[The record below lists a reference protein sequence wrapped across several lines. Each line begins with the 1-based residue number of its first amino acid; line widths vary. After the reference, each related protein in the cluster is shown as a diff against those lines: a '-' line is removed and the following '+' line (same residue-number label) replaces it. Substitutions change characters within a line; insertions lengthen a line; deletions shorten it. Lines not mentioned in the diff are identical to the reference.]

1 MPPTLILVRHAQ
13 ALHNIDQRYYLHDPD
28 LSEMGFGQL
37 KGLRESLM
45 KHPVAQNAG
54 LIITSPMR
62 RTIQTALGSVDWLI
76 SKGIKLEADADWQGA
91 SSHILRLSGS
101 AMSGALGTP
110 PNIASS
116 STWSCQNSA
125 KPCDTGTPAPAL
137 GKEFPVVDF
146 ATLDVVYPDKSTP
159 AGAKYAY
166 NKKALLSRGQSALK
180 KLYDRPEKVIIVV
193 SHSGFLRLCISGC
206 WFFNSDY
213 RIFDFEEHLQE
224 DAPYK
229 LKQSSETLENG
240 GGLGL
245 SFKHSVELGS
255 DLPEENPSNTR

>member
-13 ALHNIDQRYYLHDPD
+13 ALHNIDQRYHLHDPD

-45 KHPVAQNAG
+45 NNPVARNAG

-76 SKGIKLEADADWQGA
+76 SKGIKIEADADWQE
-91 SSHILRLSGS
+91 
-101 AMSGALGTP
+101 
-110 PNIASS
+110 
-116 STWSCQNSA
+116 NSA

-137 GKEFPVVDF
+137 GEEFPVVDF

-159 AGAKYAY
+159 VGAKYAY
-166 NKKALLSRGQSALK
+166 NKKALLARGQSALK
-180 KLYDRPEKVIIVV
+180 KLYGRPEKVIIVV
-193 SHSGFLRLCISGC
+193 SHSGFLRLCVSGC

-224 DAPYK
+224 DTPYK

-255 DLPEENPSNTR
+255 DLPEENPSKTR